1 MFGMISVEKNMIKL
15 PLIFFSFYKVNSIF
29 STVFQVNSLDS
40 QITCCHTW
48 FVYYYMSHRQFIILS
63 SSLWQ
68 KNQSDAW
75 MFHLLVYHFAI
86 PLSYYKFCKVLIHIL
101 LFLNEG
107 RAIFSWFW
115 TPLPPLL
122 FLKEGVNF
130 DSIPS
135 RGEGSQKL
143 KRGWKYGAGAGL
155 LKGGWGW
162 HFSYWVFPRFIIF
175 TFRNYF
181 TLCKIL
187 SYIWGKII
195 FFCHHNFRKKGHS
208 KVSRNEPENIP

>member
-1 MFGMISVEKNMIKL
+1 MLPHLVCLLLYVTQTIHNTFQVSLTKKPEWRMDVSPLSLSLCNSFKL
-15 PLIFFSFYKVNSIF
+15 LQILQSFDSH
-29 STVFQVNSLDS
+29 STVFEWGKGY
-40 QITCCHTW
+40 I
-48 FVYYYMSHRQFIILS
+48 
-63 SSLWQ
+63 
-68 KNQSDAW
+68 
-75 MFHLLVYHFAI
+75 LLVLD
-86 PLSYYKFCKVLIHIL
+86 P
-101 LFLNEG
+101 
-107 RAIFSWFW
+107 
-115 TPLPPLL
+115 PPPLL

-130 DSIPS
+130 HSIPS

-162 HFSYWVFPRFIIF
+162 HFSYLVFPRFIIF